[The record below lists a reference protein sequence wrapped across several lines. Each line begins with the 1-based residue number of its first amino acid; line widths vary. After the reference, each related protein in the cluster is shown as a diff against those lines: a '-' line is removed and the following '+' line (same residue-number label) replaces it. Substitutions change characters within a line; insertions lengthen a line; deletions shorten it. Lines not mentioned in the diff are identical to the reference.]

1 MKTVL
6 VKKIINSGDGYGGK
20 EERLLLTWEKR
31 DEEKRE
37 SDLCVLS
44 ILKVKE
50 SGIRYHP
57 AELF

>member
-1 MKTVL
+1 MGMVERK
-6 VKKIINSGDGYGGK
+6 
-20 EERLLLTWEKR
+20 ERLLLTWERR

-37 SDLCVLS
+37 SDLCLLS
-44 ILKVKE
+44 TLKVKE